1 MWKEKKVM
9 SMGED
14 AGRLR
19 RALLLAL
26 LLLAVMLAINFVEG
40 VLYYARV
47 AAARGSWYDIE
58 AVIWLC
64 GALLAAPL
72 PLLIY
77 SELAPRRR
85 KLLLALSAP
94 FLVLA
99 LLLAA
104 IALLAGSPS
113 IHDAFGLAVVLS
125 ITAGALYG
133 LATQLA
139 RGEGA

>member
-1 MWKEKKVM
+1 MR
-9 SMGED
+9 ED

-19 RALLLAL
+19 RALLAAL

-47 AAARGSWYDIE
+47 AAVRGSWYDSE

-77 SELAPRRR
+77 SELAPRRW
-85 KLLLALSAP
+85 KLLLALHAP
-94 FLVLA
+94 FLVSA
-99 LLLAA
+99 LFLEAA
-104 IALLAGSPS
+104 ALLAGNPS
-113 IHDAFGLAVVLS
+113 VHDAFGLAVVLF

>member
-1 MWKEKKVM
+1 M
-9 SMGED
+9 
-14 AGRLR
+14 R
-19 RALLLAL
+19 RALLVAL
-26 LLLAVMLAINFVEG
+26 FLLVVILAINFIEG

-47 AAARGSWYDIE
+47 AAARGNWYDGK

-64 GALLAAPL
+64 GVLLAAPI

-77 SELAPRRR
+77 SELASRRR
-85 KLLLALSAP
+85 KLLLTLSAP
-94 FLVLA
+94 FLVSA

-113 IHDAFGLAVVLS
+113 IHDAFGLAVALS